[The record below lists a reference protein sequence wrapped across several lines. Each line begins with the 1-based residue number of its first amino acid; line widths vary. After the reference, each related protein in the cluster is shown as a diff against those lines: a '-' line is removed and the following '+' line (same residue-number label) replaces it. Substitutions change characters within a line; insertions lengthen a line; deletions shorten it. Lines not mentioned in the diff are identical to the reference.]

1 MPGEKTV
8 TSEILQK
15 ALASGSYLTAAKR
28 RIHSV
33 PELGM
38 QEFKT
43 TAFIR
48 SELESMG
55 IPMKPLSQEVGAL
68 GIIEGMGPRAG
79 KVIALRAD
87 IDALPIQE
95 TADVPDK
102 STVPGLMHACGH
114 DAHAAMLLGAAKI
127 LSSMT
132 DRFSGT
138 VKLLFQPAEEGLGGA
153 KYMIENGV
161 LDNPRPD
168 FIAGIHGHNG
178 FKVGEIAFR
187 NGPSMASSDLFT
199 VTIKGK
205 SGHGAYPHRIGA
217 DPVQAA
223 ANAIMALQSIVTRQ
237 VDAIDS
243 VVLSVCEVHGGTAKN
258 IIPETVQFGGTVR
271 CQSPAVRNTMKDR
284 IEAVVKASAAAYL
297 CTAELDYHLGV
308 PPLVNDPEVAEMARE
323 SARRAL
329 GAEKVKE
336 IDVPAMGSEDFA
348 EYLQVVPRG
357 VFGRLGLMQDGVEP
371 PVFHN
376 GSFIFPEEALPYGA
390 AFFAQFVLDIN
401 GGN

>member
-1 MPGEKTV
+1 M
-8 TSEILQK
+8 TSEILKK
-15 ALASGSYLTAAKR
+15 ALDSGSYLTAAKR
-28 RIHSV
+28 RIHSF

-38 QEFKT
+38 EEFRT

-55 IPMKPLSQEVGAL
+55 IPMKPLSGEVGAL
-68 GIIEGMGPRAG
+68 GIIEGKGPGAG

-102 STVPGLMHACGH
+102 STVPGVMHACGH
-114 DAHAAMLLGAAKI
+114 DAHAAMLLGAAKM
-127 LSSMT
+127 LSSMR

-153 KYMIENGV
+153 RYMIKNGA
-161 LDNPRPD
+161 LENPRPD
-168 FIAGIHGHNG
+168 FVLGIHGHNG
-178 FKVGEIAFR
+178 FNVGEIAFR

-205 SGHGAYPHRIGA
+205 SGHGAYPHRIGS

-223 ANAIMALQSIVTRQ
+223 SGAILALQSIVTRQ
-237 VDAIDS
+237 IDAIDS
-243 VVLSVCEVHGGTAKN
+243 VVLSVCEIHGGSAKN

-271 CQSPAVRNTMKDR
+271 CQSPEVRNSMKDR
-284 IEAVVKASAAAYL
+284 MEAVVKGAAAAYL
-297 CTAELDYHLGV
+297 CTAELDYSLGV
-308 PPLVNDPEVAEMARE
+308 PPLVNDPEVAGMARE

-329 GAEKVKE
+329 GAGNVKE
-336 IDVPAMGSEDFA
+336 IDIPAMGSEDFA
-348 EYLQVVPRG
+348 EYLQIVSRG
-357 VFGRLGLMQDGVEP
+357 VFGRLGLAREGVEP
-371 PVFHN
+371 PIFHN

-390 AFFAQFVLDIN
+390 AFFVQFVLDVN
-401 GGN
+401 GAKQ